1 MNTPHYPLTAVVGQE
16 HARRALAVAL
26 VNPRAGALLISG
38 TRGTAKSV
46 LVRAAAPF
54 TVMGRME
61 ELPLGA
67 SEDMIFGTIDME
79 SALQKGERR
88 LRHGLLHRARNIFLY
103 MDEVNLLREEILST
117 VLKCARDQIFHLER
131 DGLSFTEEL
140 SYTPVGTMDPAEGV
154 LRPALLDAFGL
165 FVSMED
171 VSDPA
176 QRREVAARVLA
187 YERDPVAFRASYA
200 EQEEAFGA
208 MIRRAR
214 ELLPHVEVPSAIL
227 HFAAAC
233 VLRSHCAGNHAEIY
247 LIEAARA
254 LAALAGRSFVMPA
267 DVEEAAEFV
276 LVHRMSRPQ
285 EEQQPLPPPREGNVP
300 QRERDDLPDELQEP
314 TPPQADG
321 DAQPPQE
328 HTQENEPQDGAEDP
342 PLSEEKPCA
351 EDEDRVAAPLE
362 NVMARLSLLS
372 MTMRAQGGKSGRRD
386 IIQIHTADGRG
397 LRTDLPRRGARLD
410 LALSATLRAA
420 APHQRIRKRG
430 QAVVIRLEDVRVWVR
445 AKRSAAHILFL
456 VDASGSM
463 GARERMRTVK
473 GAILALLREAYQKR
487 DCVGLIAFR
496 RERAETLLPMTRSV
510 ELAERALRELPTG
523 GRTPLAEGLSH
534 AHQTLREL
542 ERKDSEKT
550 VLVLITD
557 GRTNT
562 KEGDAGVQR
571 ALRAAEEIA
580 ETAALTLVL
589 DTERSIPRVGVAPE
603 LARRMAAQYYTLERL
618 SAEGVLEIVGASR
631 RMQNRENGS
640 R

>member
-1 MNTPHYPLTAVVGQE
+1 MDTPRYPLTAIVGQE
-16 HARRALAVAL
+16 RARRALSIAL
-26 VNPRAGALLISG
+26 INPQAGGLLISG

-46 LVRAAAPF
+46 LVRATAPF
-54 TVMGRME
+54 TPTGQIM

-67 SEDMIFGTIDME
+67 SEDMIFGTIDVE
-79 SALQKGERR
+79 TALQKGERQ
-88 LRHGLLHRARNIFLY
+88 LRHGLLHRAKNTVLY
-103 MDEVNLLREEILST
+103 MDEVNLLREDLLT
-117 VLKCARDQIFHLER
+117 AVLRSAADGHFCLER
-131 DGLSFTEEL
+131 DGLSFTEDV
-140 SYTPVGTMDPAEGV
+140 SYTPVGTMDPAEGTLRSAV
-154 LRPALLDAFGL
+154 LDSFGMFTAMEEIEDA
-165 FVSMED
+165 
-171 VSDPA
+171 A
-176 QRREVAARVLA
+176 QRREIAARVLA
-187 YERDPVAFRASYA
+187 YERDSAVFRASYA
-200 EQEEAFGA
+200 AQEEAFGT
-208 MIRRAR
+208 MICRAR
-214 ELLPHVEVPSAIL
+214 ELLPRVEASSPIL

-233 VLRSHCAGNHAEIY
+233 VLRACCAGNHAEIY

-254 LAALAGRSFVMPA
+254 IAALAGRDYVMPR

-285 EEQQPLPPPREGNVP
+285 EEQQPLPPPSDGNAP
-300 QRERDDLPDELQEP
+300 EQEQDDLPNELQEP
-314 TPPQADG
+314 TPPQNDG
-321 DAQPPQE
+321 DAQAPQE
-328 HTQENEPQDGAEDP
+328 HTQENEPQDGADDP
-342 PLSEEKPCA
+342 PPSEEDEPCA

-420 APHQRIRKRG
+420 APHQRTRRGG
-430 QAVVIRLEDVRVWVR
+430 QAVVIHPEDVRVWVR

-496 RERAETLLPMTRSV
+496 RDRAETLLPMTRSV
-510 ELAERALRELPTG
+510 ELAERALRDLPTG
-523 GRTPLAEGLSH
+523 GRTPLAEGLAH
-534 AHQTLREL
+534 AHRTLREL
-542 ERKDSEKT
+542 ERKGSEKT
-550 VLVLITD
+550 VLVLVTD

-589 DTERSIPRVGVAPE
+589 DTERSVPRVGIAAE

-618 SAEGVLEIVGASR
+618 SAEGVLEIVRASR
-631 RMQNRENGS
+631 
-640 R
+640 

>member
-88 LRHGLLHRARNIFLY
+88 LRHGLLHRACNTFLY

-254 LAALAGRSFVMPA
+254 LAALAGRSFVMPV

-285 EEQQPLPPPREGNVP
+285 EEKQLPPDDGNVP
-300 QRERDDLPDELQEP
+300 EQGENDTPQE
-314 TPPQADG
+314 TFPPQDEGVQDQQQESMQG
-321 DAQPPQE
+321 DEQQDAA
-328 HTQENEPQDGAEDP
+328 QDGEDDVP
-342 PLSEEKPCA
+342 SSEETLHS
-351 EDEDRVAAPLE
+351 DEERVAAPLE
-362 NVMARLSLLS
+362 NLMVRLSLLR
-372 MTMRAQGGKSGRRD
+372 MTMRAQGRKSGKRD
-386 IIQIHTADGRG
+386 VVQTHTADGRC
-397 LRTDLPRRGARLD
+397 LRTELPRSGTRPD

-420 APHQRIRKRG
+420 APYQRMRQGR
-430 QAVVIRLEDVRVWVR
+430 QAIVIHPEDVRIWVR
-445 AKRSAAHILFL
+445 AKRTAANILFL

-463 GARERMRTVK
+463 GARERMRMVK
-473 GAILALLREAYQKR
+473 GAILSLLQEAYQKR
-487 DCVGLIAFR
+487 DCVGLVAFR
-496 RERAETLLPMTRSV
+496 RDRAETLLPMTRSV
-510 ELAERALRELPTG
+510 ELAEKQLRALPTG
-523 GRTPLAEGLSH
+523 GRTPLAEGLAH
-534 AHQTLREL
+534 ALQLLRAL
-542 ERKDSEKT
+542 ERRGSGKNIL
-550 VLVLITD
+550 VLVTD
-557 GRTNT
+557 GRTNA

-580 ETAALTLVL
+580 GTQVLGLVL
-589 DTERSIPRVGVAPE
+589 DTEHSVPRVGIAPE
-603 LARRMAAQYYTLERL
+603 IARRMDARYYTLDQL
-618 SAEGVLEIVGASR
+618 SAEGVLEIVRASR
-631 RMQNRENGS
+631 RM
-640 R
+640 

>member
-1 MNTPHYPLTAVVGQE
+1 MNIPRYPLTAIVGQE
-16 HARRALAVAL
+16 YARRALSIAL
-26 VNPRAGALLISG
+26 VNPRAGGLLISG

-46 LVRAAAPF
+46 LVRAAAAF
-54 TVMGRME
+54 TPTGQIM

-79 SALQKGERR
+79 TALQKGERQ
-88 LRHGLLHRARNIFLY
+88 LRHGLLHRAHDTILY
-103 MDEVNLLREEILST
+103 MDEVNLLREDILT
-117 VLKCARDQIFHLER
+117 AVLKCAGDGFFRLER
-131 DGLSFTEEL
+131 DGLSFTEEV
-140 SYTPVGTMDPAEGV
+140 SYTPVGTMDPAEGT
-154 LRPALLDAFGL
+154 LRSALLDSFGM
-165 FVSMED
+165 FVTMEEEGD
-171 VSDPA
+171 TA
-176 QRREVAARVLA
+176 QRRAIVARAIA
-187 YERDPVAFRASYA
+187 YERDPSAFCAMYRT
-200 EQEEAFGA
+200 QEEAFGT
-208 MIRRAR
+208 MVCHAR
-214 ELLPHVEVPSAIL
+214 DLLSRVEAPSAIL
-227 HFAAAC
+227 RFAASCAARAHC
-233 VLRSHCAGNHAEIY
+233 VGNRAELY

-254 LAALAGRSFVMPA
+254 IAALAGRSFVMPA
-267 DVEEAAEFV
+267 DVEEAAVFV

-300 QRERDDLPDELQEP
+300 QRERDDLPNELQEP
-314 TPPQADG
+314 PPPQNDG

-328 HTQENEPQDGAEDP
+328 HTQENEPQDGADDP
-342 PLSEEKPCA
+342 PPSEEEPCA

-397 LRTDLPRRGARLD
+397 LRTELPRRGARID

-430 QAVVIRLEDVRVWVR
+430 QAVVIRPEDVRVWVR

-510 ELAERALRELPTG
+510 ELAEKQLRELPTG
-523 GRTPLAEGLSH
+523 GRTPLAEGLAH
-534 AHQTLREL
+534 ALQMLHEL
-542 ERKDSEKT
+542 ERRGGGKN
-550 VLVLITD
+550 VLVLVTD
-557 GRTNT
+557 GRANA

-571 ALRAAEEIA
+571 ALRAAEEVA
-580 ETAALTLVL
+580 GTQALSLVL
-589 DTERSIPRVGVAPE
+589 DTERAVPRVGIAPE
-603 LARRMAAQYYTLERL
+603 LARRMDARYYTLEQL
-618 SAEGVLEIVGASR
+618 STEGVLEIVRASR
-631 RMQNRENGS
+631 
-640 R
+640 

>member
-1 MNTPHYPLTAVVGQE
+1 MNIPRYPLTAIVGQE
-16 HARRALAVAL
+16 HARRALSIAL
-26 VNPRAGALLISG
+26 VNPRAGGLLISG

-46 LVRAAAPF
+46 LVRATAPF
-54 TVMGRME
+54 TPTGQIM

-79 SALQKGERR
+79 TALQKGERQ
-88 LRHGLLHRARNIFLY
+88 LRHGLLHRAHDTILY
-103 MDEVNLLREEILST
+103 MDEVNLLREDILST
-117 VLKCARDQIFHLER
+117 VLKCAGDGFFHLER
-131 DGLSFTEEL
+131 DGLSFTEDV
-140 SYTPVGTMDPAEGV
+140 SYTPVGTMDPAEGT
-154 LRPALLDAFGL
+154 LRSALLDSFGM
-165 FVSMED
+165 FAAMEEIED
-171 VSDPA
+171 AA
-176 QRREVAARVLA
+176 QCREIVARVLA
-187 YERDPVAFRASYA
+187 YERDSAVFRASYA
-200 EQEEAFGA
+200 AQEEAFGT
-208 MIRRAR
+208 MICRAR
-214 ELLPHVEVPSAIL
+214 DLLPRVEAPSAIL
-227 HFAAAC
+227 RFAAAC
-233 VLRSHCAGNHAEIY
+233 AARAHCVGNRAELY

-254 LAALAGRSFVMPA
+254 IAALAGRSFVMPE
-267 DVEEAAEFV
+267 DVEEAAVFV

-285 EEQQPLPPPREGNVP
+285 EEQQPLPPPSDGNAP
-300 QRERDDLPDELQEP
+300 EQDDLPNELQEP
-314 TPPQADG
+314 TPPQNDG
-321 DAQPPQE
+321 DAQAPQE
-328 HTQENEPQDGAEDP
+328 HTQENEPQDGADDP
-342 PLSEEKPCA
+342 PPSEEDEPCA

-420 APHQRIRKRG
+420 APHQRTRRGG
-430 QAVVIRLEDVRVWVR
+430 QAVVIHPEDVRVWVR

-496 RERAETLLPMTRSV
+496 RDRAETLLPMTRSV
-510 ELAERALRELPTG
+510 ELAERALRDLPTG
-523 GRTPLAEGLSH
+523 GRTPLAEGLAH
-534 AHQTLREL
+534 AHRTLREL
-542 ERKDSEKT
+542 ERKGSEKT
-550 VLVLITD
+550 VLVLVTD

-589 DTERSIPRVGVAPE
+589 DTEHSVPRVGVAPE

-618 SAEGVLEIVGASR
+618 SAEGVLEIVRASR
-631 RMQNRENGS
+631 AVQS
-640 R
+640 